1 LAILSSFSL
10 QLGFDASCSARLEH
24 QVSNERVR
32 SHASDDKVAI
42 STHEGESYVHPQ
54 EKIYD
59 QPRSGSIIIV
69 VVRCV
74 GPKHACADARL
85 VCAEHNPPG
94 SKLEVKLKDGKTV
107 KGKLSGV
114 SDTALTLSA
123 KDKPVDLK
131 REDVASVYQ
140 VSKKS
145 ATKATLI
152 GMGAGVGIGAVVGA
166 VGDSQSTGFEKIDKA
181 ATAALTI
188 IGAGA
193 GALTGYLIGRS
204 GHKRV
209 LVYAARQP

>member
-1 LAILSSFSL
+1 MTRWQSLLSKENLMSIVRRRFTISLVLAASLLWPSIALAQNAPVPTHDWPALST
-10 QLGFDASCSARLEH
+10 
-24 QVSNERVR
+24 
-32 SHASDDKVAI
+32 I
-42 STHEGESYVHPQ
+42 TT
-54 EKIYD
+54 
-59 QPRSGSIIIV
+59 
-69 VVRCV
+69 
-74 GPKHACADARL
+74 
-85 VCAEHNPPG
+85 G
-94 SKLEVKLKDGKTV
+94 SKVEVKLKDGKTV

-114 SDTALTLSA
+114 SDTALTLSI

-152 GMGAGVGIGAVVGA
+152 GLGVGAGAGAVIGTA
-166 VGDSQSTGFEKIDKA
+166 ADASSSGFEKIDKA

-193 GALTGYLIGRS
+193 GALAGYLIGRG

-209 LVYAARQP
+209 LVYEARQP